1 MKNDFKVLL
10 KEVFINLL
18 ISIGIFA
25 AVLIFL
31 YFCGLI
37 VKDGQLINPYLPLE
51 LVAGIIGTAYI
62 LIVKNPNNYLGFAI
76 GIIMSVLLGVQFY
89 LEGFKDLTILYYCV
103 FIPCQIYTLIKWKRG
118 NNQDMDSEYAIPSFM
133 DVKRF
138 FVVLCILAILMIA
151 DLFLLQDEFT
161 TAAVISSAIV
171 GSSTLANFLMIRKR
185 TDAWFYWVIF
195 SICGVILMILSH
207 NYVTLTL
214 YTIYLFINGNVCIAW
229 CKQTPKDRYGWLKL
243 FTKKS

>member
-1 MKNDFKVLL
+1 
-10 KEVFINLL
+10 
-18 ISIGIFA
+18 
-25 AVLIFL
+25 
-31 YFCGLI
+31 
-37 VKDGQLINPYLPLE
+37 
-51 LVAGIIGTAYI
+51 
-62 LIVKNPNNYLGFAI
+62 
-76 GIIMSVLLGVQFY
+76 
-89 LEGFKDLTILYYCV
+89 
-103 FIPCQIYTLIKWKRG
+103 
-118 NNQDMDSEYAIPSFM
+118 MDSEYAIPSFM

>member
-103 FIPCQIYTLIKWKRG
+103 FIPCQIYTLIKWKKG
-118 NNQDMDSEYAIPSFM
+118 NNQDIDSEYAIPSFM

-138 FVVLCILAILMIA
+138 LVVLCILAILMLA

-195 SICGVILMILSH
+195 SLCGVILMILSH

>member
-1 MKNDFKVLL
+1 MKNDFSILL
-10 KEVFINLL
+10 KEVVINLL
-18 ISIGIFA
+18 ISIGIFG

-31 YFCGLI
+31 YFCGLL

-51 LVAGIIGTAYI
+51 LIAGIIGSAYI
-62 LIVKNPNNYLGFAI
+62 LVVKNPNNYLGFAL
-76 GIIMSVLLGVQFY
+76 GIIMSILLGVQFY
-89 LEGFKDLTILYYCV
+89 LEGFKDLTILYYCI
-103 FIPCQIYTLIKWKRG
+103 FIPCQIYTLVKWKKG
-118 NNQDMDSEYAIPSFM
+118 NNTDDNSEYAIPSFL
-133 DVKRF
+133 DWKRF
-138 FVVLCILAILMIA
+138 LIMLCIFAALIVA
-151 DLFLLQDEFT
+151 DLLLLQNEVT
-161 TAAVISSAIV
+161 IPAIMSAAIV

-195 SICGVILMILSH
+195 SLCGIILFILSH

-214 YTIYLFINGNVCIAW
+214 YVIYLFINGNVCIAW